1 MQGNVSA
8 LVSTP
13 NQSSRW
19 IMLSSTAGTDLMLS
33 AFKESRPFPNAG
45 NYGIKLKF
53 IDIDIQ

>member
-45 NYGIKLKF
+45 NHGIKLRF
-53 IDIDIQ
+53 IDI